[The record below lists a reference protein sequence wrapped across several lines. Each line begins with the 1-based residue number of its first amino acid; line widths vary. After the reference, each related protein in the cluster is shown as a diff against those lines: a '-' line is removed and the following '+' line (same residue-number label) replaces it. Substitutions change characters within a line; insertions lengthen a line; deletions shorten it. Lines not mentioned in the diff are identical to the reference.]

1 MVRSHREAELALQ
14 HSTAALKAFE
24 AVAGAGAGREV
35 RSRALAGRALAHEQ
49 LGQWPEALRLYQE
62 VVAASPDGE
71 LRQWAQDRA
80 LAVKARRPAPQK
92 RPLTRPL

>member
-1 MVRSHREAELALQ
+1 M
-14 HSTAALKAFE
+14 AALKAFE

-80 LAVKARRPAPQK
+80 QAVKARRTAPQK
-92 RPLTRPL
+92 KSLTRPL